1 MRDDNDERGAP
12 GDGASRSPD
21 GYGDPHERPRH
32 VIDEE
37 HALTE
42 AEVEKVVERLSLRA
56 PAVYA
61 VVKEEGEVELTRPT
75 VSLFWSGIVAGIAM
89 GLSILTLA
97 LLRMHLP
104 DADWA
109 PLVTSF
115 GYSAGFLIVILGRQQ
130 LFTESTITVVLPV
143 MADRAWGPLK
153 HLLRV
158 WGTVLLANWI
168 GCALVALG
176 FVTFALVPDE
186 IGAAVVDASRH
197 YGELTAKTAFVHG
210 IGAGFLVA
218 AMVWMMPGAEKH
230 KVALI
235 AFTGWLIALGGF
247 THVIAGMVEIVA
259 LVLVNEL
266 TFADGLF
273 TLALPTLAGNV
284 LGGTGLFALLAY
296 AQVKNEV
303 HPEGE
308 RKG

>member
-1 MRDDNDERGAP
+1 MREESDDAGEMR
-12 GDGASRSPD
+12 RD
-21 GYGDPHERPRH
+21 GYANPSIRPRH

-61 VVKEEGEVELTRPT
+61 VVKEEGEAELARPT
-75 VSLFWSGIVAGIAM
+75 ASLFWSGIVAGIAM

-97 LLRMHLP
+97 LLQLHLP
-104 DADWA
+104 DTDWA

-130 LFTESTITVVLPV
+130 LFTESTITGVLPV
-143 MADRAWGPLK
+143 IADKTLGALGQ
-153 HLLRV
+153 LLRV
-158 WGTVLLANWI
+158 WGTVLIANWI

-186 IGAAVVDASRH
+186 IGQAVVAASRH

-230 KVALI
+230 KFALI

-259 LVLVNEL
+259 LVLVDEL
-266 TFADGLF
+266 SFFDGLF

-284 LGGTGLFALLAY
+284 IGGTGLFALLAY

-303 HPEGE
+303 HLEGA